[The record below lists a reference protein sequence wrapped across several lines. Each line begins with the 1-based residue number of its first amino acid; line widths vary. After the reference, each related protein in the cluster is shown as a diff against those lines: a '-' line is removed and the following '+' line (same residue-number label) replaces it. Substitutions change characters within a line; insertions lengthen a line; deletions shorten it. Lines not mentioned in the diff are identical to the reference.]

1 MKVEDVM
8 TTTVKVMPDTQQVSY
23 ARNLM
28 LKHGISHIVVVDSER
43 KPVGIVTEK
52 DITRKLRVAGPTW
65 RRRPIDKI
73 SIKRVMSKDLISVPA
88 TADIREAVDIM
99 LRNNISSL
107 PVVEDGKL
115 VGIIT
120 KTDLLRVYN
129 EKCKGRWKVS
139 DLMTKNVITVTENHT
154 IAHVTSLMEE
164 NRIGRIIVIKDGE
177 PVGIITS
184 ENISFAQLEDPE
196 TGVPLEKIY
205 FIGRAS
211 KKKKKVRLVS
221 MLTAGD
227 IMTEDL
233 IKLEENADAAKAAN
247 IMLKEKISGIPIV
260 DEKNQLKGIITKTDI
275 IKGIQ

>member
-8 TTTVKVMPDTQQVSY
+8 TTRVMVMPDTQQVSY

-28 LKHGISHIVVVDSER
+28 LKHGISHIIVVDNKE

-52 DITRKLRVAGPTW
+52 DITQKLRLAGPTW

-73 SIKRVMSKDLISVPA
+73 SIKRVMSKDLITISA
-88 TADIREAVDIM
+88 ASDIREAVDLM

-120 KTDLLRVYN
+120 KTDLLWVYN

-139 DLMTKNVITVTENHT
+139 DLMTKDVITVTENHT
-154 IAHVTSLMEE
+154 IAHVTNLMEE
-164 NRIGRIIVIKDGE
+164 NNIGRIIVIKDNE
-177 PVGIITS
+177 PIGIITS

-205 FIGRAS
+205 FVKRKS
-211 KKKKKVRLVS
+211 EEKKKVRLVS

-233 IKLEENADAAKAAN
+233 ITLKDDADAAEAAN
-247 IMLKEKISGIPIV
+247 IMLNEKISGIPIV
-260 DEKNQLKGIITKTDI
+260 DENNQLAGIITKTDI
-275 IKGIQ
+275 IKAIQ

>member
-8 TTTVKVMPDTQQVSY
+8 TTNVVVMPDTQQVSY

-28 LKHGISHIVVVDSER
+28 LKHGISHIVVVDSKG
-43 KPVGIVTEK
+43 KPAGIVTEK
-52 DITRKLRVAGPTW
+52 DITRKLRVVGPVW

-73 SIKRVMSKDLISVPA
+73 FIGRVMSKGLITVSPVK
-88 TADIREAVDIM
+88 DIREAVDLM

-139 DLMTKNVITVTENHT
+139 DLMTKDVITVTENHT
-154 IAHVTSLMEE
+154 IAHVTNLMEE
-164 NRIGRIIVIKDGE
+164 NKIGRIIVIKDSE

-205 FIGRAS
+205 FVKRIS
-211 KKKKKVRLVS
+211 EEKKKVTLVS

-233 IKLEENADAAKAAN
+233 ITLKEDVDAAEAAN
-247 IMLKEKISGIPIV
+247 IMLNEKISGIPIV
-260 DEKNQLKGIITKTDI
+260 DDKNQLAGIITKTDI
-275 IKGIQ
+275 IKAIQ

>member
-1 MKVEDVM
+1 MVVI
-8 TTTVKVMPDTQQVSY
+8 MPDTQQVSY

-28 LKHGISHIVVVDSER
+28 LKHGISHIVVVDSKG
-43 KPVGIVTEK
+43 KPAGIVTEK

-73 SIKRVMSKDLISVPA
+73 SIRRVMSKGLITVSPSR
-88 TADIREAVDIM
+88 DIREAVDLM
-99 LRNNISSL
+99 LKNNISSL

-139 DLMTKNVITVTENHT
+139 DLMTRDVITVTENHT

-164 NRIGRIIVIKDGE
+164 NRIGRIIVIKDNE

-205 FIGRAS
+205 FVKRAS
-211 KKKKKVRLVS
+211 EEKKKVALVS

-233 IKLEENADAAKAAN
+233 ITLKEDVDAAEAAN
-247 IMLKEKISGIPIV
+247 IMLNKKISGIPIL
-260 DEKNQLKGIITKTDI
+260 DEKNQLAGIITKTDI
-275 IKGIQ
+275 IKAIQ